1 MEINSDVKR
10 GEVESLVRELMGGEK
25 GSEMK
30 KKTREWKKMA
40 EEAIT
45 STGSSCMNLD
55 DMINKVLLSPRD

>member
-1 MEINSDVKR
+1 
-10 GEVESLVRELMGGEK
+10 
-25 GSEMK
+25 MK